1 MVEIQSDTQK
11 LDWKLIR
18 AFVAVME
25 EGTLSAAAKRLGA
38 TQPTLGRQIRLLEE
52 HAGDV
57 LFIRRGLRLE
67 PTEAAQSLFPH
78 AQQVE
83 REMDVVMRS
92 VQTIGTDVAPRK
104 ITLTAPTLV
113 CDELMPYV
121 MPRLNA
127 SAPTTRFE
135 IVPSDSLEDIHRRS
149 VDIALRTIRPTQ
161 PDLITRKLGT
171 IAVKLFASRA
181 YVERRGAPTTPT
193 ELVDH
198 DVILAANDPH
208 ISLALEHIGLEINQ
222 LSVVAMCDDLRY
234 RLACIR
240 AGLGVSSCHD
250 WIGARDP
257 DLVPIFPDLAL
268 DQFDLWL
275 VTTDDVHRSQ
285 TLRRVFDQLSD
296 WSSMLAGASPST

>member
-1 MVEIQSDTQK
+1 MVEQQSDAQK

-18 AFVAVME
+18 AFVAVIE

-83 REMDVVMRS
+83 REIDAVMRS
-92 VQTIGTDVAPRK
+92 VQIVGTDIAPRK
-104 ITLTAPTLV
+104 ITLTAPTLI
-113 CDELMPYV
+113 CDVLLPHV
-121 MPRLNA
+121 IPSLKA

-135 IVPSDSLEDIHRRS
+135 ILPSDSLEDIHRRS

-171 IAVKLFASRA
+171 IDVKLFASRA
-181 YVERRGAPTTPT
+181 YVERRGMPVTPT
-193 ELVDH
+193 DLVHH
-198 DVILAANDPH
+198 DVILAASDPD
-208 ISLALEHIGLEINQ
+208 IALALETLGLDIDRI
-222 LSVVAMCDDLRY
+222 SVVAMSDDLRH
-234 RLACIR
+234 RLACIQT
-240 AGLGVSSCHD
+240 GLGISSCHD
-250 WIGARDP
+250 WIGRKDP
-257 DLVPIFPDLAL
+257 DLVPILPDLTLA
-268 DQFDLWL
+268 QMDLWL
-275 VTTDDVHRSQ
+275 VTTDDIHRSH
-285 TLRRVFDQLSD
+285 TLRRVFDRLSD
-296 WSSMLAGASPST
+296 WPSMMACVPDL

>member
-1 MVEIQSDTQK
+1 MVDKQSDAQK

-38 TQPTLGRQIRLLEE
+38 SQPTLGRQIRLLEE

-67 PTEAAQSLFPH
+67 PTEAAQTLFPH

-83 REMDVVMRS
+83 REMDAVMRS

-104 ITLTAPTLV
+104 ITLTAPTLL
-113 CDELMPYV
+113 CDELLPHV
-121 MPRLNA
+121 IPRLKA

-149 VDIALRTIRPTQ
+149 VDIALRTLRPTQ

-181 YVERRGAPTTPT
+181 YVERRGNPSTPAD
-193 ELVDH
+193 LKHH

-240 AGLGVSSCHD
+240 AGLGISSCHD

-275 VTTDDVHRSQ
+275 VTTDDIHRSQ

-296 WSSMLAGASPST
+296 WSSMLAGASPSS